1 MLSSQ
6 PQSVDFQHYRST
18 LNNTAVVDEI
28 EGHFK
33 AFKPATYDVGRQIKA
48 IEAFEVQAVK
58 SAEETKGRV
67 DGELRELEKT
77 LENIETAR
85 PFEDLTVVSVDLTI
99 SGLLVVMLIF
109 VCASRT
115 KLRRHAQISIL
126 EQNSLYRRGVGTSQA
141 TRYVI
146 LEILTRFIPGL

>member
-1 MLSSQ
+1 M
-6 PQSVDFQHYRST
+6 
-18 LNNTAVVDEI
+18 
-28 EGHFK
+28 
-33 AFKPATYDVGRQIKA
+33 
-48 IEAFEVQAVK
+48 QAVK

-99 SGLLVVMLIF
+99 SRLLVVMLIF

-146 LEILTRFIPGL
+146 FEILTHFVPGL